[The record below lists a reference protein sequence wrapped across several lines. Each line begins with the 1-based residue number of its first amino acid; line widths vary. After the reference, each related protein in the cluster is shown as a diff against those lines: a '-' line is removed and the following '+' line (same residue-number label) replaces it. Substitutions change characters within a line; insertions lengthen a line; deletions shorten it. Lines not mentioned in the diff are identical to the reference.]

1 MPCPAMDNIK
11 RYAYRKL
18 IVCRL
23 YNVQLKM
30 RYSLIST
37 TILVLLITT
46 LTFQGCS
53 FNQKESSSQSDHSSS
68 LVADFRVSPQGDSI
82 ISNRKFEQ
90 VPAIAASVSG
100 NILYVAWYSGGAA
113 PGPGNFVTVSTSTD
127 KGETW
132 VNDQLVVYPKSPSS
146 RIFDPALWRDDKGQ
160 VRLYY
165 GSVKD
170 SLVWDGTG
178 GVHSVEISM
187 NGSEIAY
194 QSPQRITDGV
204 MSNKPVY
211 LGSKQLTLFPV
222 YIDKPSP
229 LDSAGKK
236 FPENGAFIF
245 ASDDKS
251 FTKYATIVLPDSLR
265 IHDEPQVVEVNTV
278 GGFLGL
284 LRTTKGIYSAN
295 SSDYGKTWSEP
306 KPFTAS
312 GPTTSSR
319 LFIGKLASG
328 NILLVS
334 NNSTTRNNM
343 TASLSKDGGKTWP
356 YQLLLDSRE
365 NVSYPDA
372 DQTPDGDIH
381 VVFDRDRTGAKD
393 ILYCRFTEDDILK
406 GIKENVFKKRVN
418 K

>member
-1 MPCPAMDNIK
+1 MIFP
-11 RYAYRKL
+11 
-18 IVCRL
+18 
-23 YNVQLKM
+23 
-30 RYSLIST
+30 
-37 TILVLLITT
+37 
-46 LTFQGCS
+46 GCS
-53 FNQKESSSQSDHSSS
+53 FNQKKSSSQSDDSSS
-68 LVADFRVSPQGDSI
+68 FVADFRISPEGDST
-82 ISNRKFEQ
+82 ISDRKFEQ
-90 VPAIAASVSG
+90 VPAIAASADG
-100 NILYVAWYSGGAA
+100 NVLYVAWYSGGAA

-127 KGETW
+127 EGKTW

-146 RIFDPALWRDDKGQ
+146 RIFDPALWRDHKGQ

-165 GSVKD
+165 GSAKD

-178 GVHSVEISM
+178 GVNSVEISM
-187 NGSEIAY
+187 NGSDIAY
-194 QSPQRITDGV
+194 NAPQRMTDGV

-211 LGSKQLTLFPV
+211 LSSKQLTLFPV
-222 YIDKPSP
+222 YIDKPASP
-229 LDSAGKK
+229 DSNGKK

-245 ASDDKS
+245 AGDDKG

-265 IHDEPQVVEVNTV
+265 IHDEPQVVEVRSE
-278 GGFLGL
+278 GGFLVL

-319 LFIGKLASG
+319 FFIGKLASG
-328 NILLVS
+328 NLLLLS

-343 TASLSKDGGKTWP
+343 TASVSKDGGKTWP

-372 DQTPDGDIH
+372 DQTPDGSIH

-393 ILYCRFTEDDILK
+393 ILYCRFTEEDILK
-406 GIKENVFKKRVN
+406 GFKENVFKKRVN